1 MALMDSFFQLKTYFV
16 IVSFITV
23 FVILN
28 LLGSMRYIYAYKEIM
43 KKIEM
48 PTSSSMY
55 IYLMSN
61 SPIISDKKVM
71 LNYNITSK
79 TAMAVAP
86 TPTPRPNN
94 CTGCF
99 QHNFKYMISNEAVC
113 NVKGNNSVEL
123 FGFIFTIHSNSEQRN
138 AIRKT
143 WMSFAGNNTSNV
155 RYLFMLGK
163 SSNDELNK
171 KVAEEATIFN
181 DILMEDFHDSYQNL
195 TYKTMMGFKYV
206 TKFCNHTKYVL
217 KIDDD
222 IWLNMPSLLKL
233 LQKEG
238 NKLTAAVGGACHASA
253 GPIRS
258 KSSKWYASFTSY
270 PSNSYPGFCSGT
282 GYVLSANVAQKVYEV
297 SKNVPFF
304 HLEDVYVALCIK
316 KLNYK
321 LIRFSGFLKGWSK
334 NNLCA
339 MKSDDTRTCH
349 QVPPNI
355 LTSAWAAVC

>member
-1 MALMDSFFQLKTYFV
+1 MPSMDSFFQLKTYLV
-16 IVSFITV
+16 IVSLITV

-43 KKIEM
+43 KRIEI
-48 PTSSSMY
+48 PTSSNMY
-55 IYLMSN
+55 VYLMNN
-61 SPIISDKKVM
+61 SPTSDNKVTISKAEIV
-71 LNYNITSK
+71 
-79 TAMAVAP
+79 P
-86 TPTPRPNN
+86 TPTARPNN
-94 CTGCF
+94 CTACF
-99 QHNFKYMISNEAVC
+99 LHDFKYMVPNEAVC

-123 FGFIFTIHSNSEQRN
+123 FAFIFTIHSNSEQRN
-138 AIRKT
+138 AIRNT
-143 WMSFAGNNTSNV
+143 WMSFARNNTSNI
-155 RYLFMLGK
+155 RYIFLLGK

-171 KVAEEATIFN
+171 KVVEEATIFN
-181 DILMEDFHDSYQNL
+181 DIVMEDFHDSYMNL

-206 TKFCNHTKYVL
+206 TKFCNHAKYVL

-233 LQKEG
+233 LEKEG
-238 NKLTAAVGGACHASA
+238 NKLITAVGGACHATA

-258 KSSKWYASFTSY
+258 KSSKWYASFASY

-282 GYVLSANVAQKVYEV
+282 GYVLSADVAQKVYEV

-304 HLEDVYVALCIK
+304 HLEDVYVSLCIK

-321 LIRFSGFLKGWSK
+321 LIPFPGFMKGWSK

-339 MKSDDTRTCH
+339 MKSDATRTCH

-355 LTSAWAAVC
+355 LTSVWAAAC